1 MFLKPGDTIGIA
13 APARKISEQ
22 ELQKSIEL
30 IQENGYKVLFAPHLF
45 NQNNQFSGS
54 DLERA
59 SDINYLINH
68 PEVKAIFCARGGYG
82 SLRIIDL
89 IDWNLFKNNPKIIAG
104 FSDITVF
111 HSHLNLALK
120 SPSLHATMPINM
132 AKTDNPF
139 QETNN
144 QSFFNAL
151 AGRKISYSLENSS
164 LNTSLSLEGKLIG
177 GNLSVLFSMMGSS
190 SFELNEEVILF
201 IEDLDEYL
209 YHIDRMMMG
218 ISRMKGFENIKGI
231 LVGSFSEMKD
241 NNIAF
246 GKSAYEIIA
255 EHANRLNIPVIFNF
269 PAGHDQLNQAF
280 FLGKKARINNLIFEQ
295 NFE

>member
-30 IQENGYKVLFAPHLF
+30 IQDNGYKVFLVPHLF

-120 SPSLHATMPINM
+120 FPSLHSTMPINM

-190 SFELNEEVILF
+190 SFELNEDVILF

-218 ISRMKGFENIKGI
+218 ISRMKGSENIKGI
-231 LVGSFSEMKD
+231 LAGSFTEMKD
-241 NNIAF
+241 NNIPF

-255 EHANRLNIPVIFNF
+255 EHAKRLNIPAIFNF